1 MKSFLMAILSGGIIM
16 STVWGRDPDAPPN
29 RDAALQV
36 GMELPEI
43 KGEYLTGRSALVP
56 DGVRAKIA
64 LLALGFTYDSR
75 FAVESWCEHFDKE
88 FKKSDGITFFEV
100 PMIGGLARLGKWFID
115 SGMRKGT
122 PKEKHENVIT
132 VYGGVEPWKKRVEY
146 KDPKAAYLIL
156 IDRQGIVRWLHSGPF
171 EEARFADLVALVHQ
185 LRAPGQTTP

>member
-1 MKSFLMAILSGGIIM
+1 VKGFLMAILVSGIIM
-16 STVWGRDPDAPPN
+16 RTAWGRDPDATRN
-29 RDAALQV
+29 SDAALKV
-36 GMELPEI
+36 GMELPML
-43 KGEYLTGRSALVP
+43 KGEYLTGRSTLVP
-56 DGVRAKIA
+56 DGVRGKIA

-75 FAVESWCEHFDKE
+75 FAVESWCERFSQE
-88 FKKSDGITFFEV
+88 FKTSDGITFFEV

-171 EEARFADLVALVHQ
+171 DAAHFANLASLVNQ
-185 LRAPGQTTP
+185 LRPPV

>member
-1 MKSFLMAILSGGIIM
+1 VKDFLMAILLGGMIM
-16 STVWGRDPDAPPN
+16 RTAWGRDPDIPYN
-29 RDAALQV
+29 NDAALKV
-36 GMELPEI
+36 GMELPML

-56 DGVRAKIA
+56 EMVRSKIA

-75 FAVESWCEHFDKE
+75 FAVDSWCERFSQE
-88 FKKSDGITFFEV
+88 FKTSDGITFFEV

-171 EEARFADLVALVHQ
+171 DAAQFANLAALVNQ
-185 LRAPGQTTP
+185 LRPPA